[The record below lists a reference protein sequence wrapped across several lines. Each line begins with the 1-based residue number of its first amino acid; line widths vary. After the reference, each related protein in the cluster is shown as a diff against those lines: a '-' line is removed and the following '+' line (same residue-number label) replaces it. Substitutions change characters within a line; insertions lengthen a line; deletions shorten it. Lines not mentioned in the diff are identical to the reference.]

1 MDHLQR
7 KFWQGSGIVLQRWRI
22 HCIAGFSVV
31 ACVLLGTDLVRAQ
44 NGVRGVPTQSV
55 APAVA
60 SAAEAEMIAPAA
72 ADGQHERGYP
82 INLEAARQMPRAAG
96 PGPSEVLEMAP
107 PKAQAIQPLA
117 PALGTKF
124 EGIGATGFIPAD
136 PMLAV
141 GRQRIIQ
148 VVNSTLRITTR
159 TGTSAQTATLAATL
173 GVPSG
178 SNGILFDPRV
188 QHDHFAN
195 RFVVLALARNAAK
208 TDSWYIVAVSKTE
221 TPTTAQSSWNRYFL
235 RSDID
240 GSTNTASWG
249 DYAPIGFDNTNFYIT
264 SNQFNASGTFLRSKI
279 RQYAKAPFYA
289 GGTVSGLEW
298 NNVTDSTG
306 AAAFTIQPAVTFGAP
321 GHQWLASVPF
331 GTGNRLSMFRITS
344 NQLFKSSVTI
354 GSTSLPDL
362 ARQKGSATRI
372 HSGDNRLLNA
382 VFSNNRFY
390 TCHTV
395 KSGSFACAARYLG
408 VNTASVNSPT
418 KSMDRVIGFATAD
431 YYYPA
436 LATNPAASASTRIC
450 TVFNFSATDRFPGI
464 LYTQMREDGTTQP
477 LGLLK
482 EGLNSYV
489 SLDSSGRNRWGD
501 YNGIARDPLNSNQF
515 FFNAMYAR
523 STANTWGTFVGST
536 TVSTTTSPSTGPAGI
551 AGVAIDG
558 TGPTQNS
565 GSLSPVPPP
574 VVGQLL
580 VPAPVNSRGL
590 IPSVIDGLNPGS
602 DPLAGAGLQG
612 ETVGQP

>member
-1 MDHLQR
+1 MTHVQQ
-7 KFWQGSGIVLQRWRI
+7 KFWRESASVLRPGRRR
-22 HCIAGFSVV
+22 CIAGFCVV
-31 ACVLLGTDLVRAQ
+31 VCGLLGTDLVLAQ
-44 NGVRGVPTQSV
+44 NGVPGVPTQSV
-55 APAVA
+55 RPAGP
-60 SAAEAEMIAPAA
+60 SAAGAEMIAPAGTA
-72 ADGQHERGYP
+72 EQHERGYP
-82 INLEAARQMPRAAG
+82 LDLDAARQMPRAAG
-96 PGPSEVLEMAP
+96 PGPSDVVEMAP
-107 PKAQAIQPLA
+107 PPAPAIEPLA
-117 PALGTKF
+117 PALGTTF

-148 VVNSTLRITTR
+148 VVNSTIRITTR
-159 TGTSAQTATLAATL
+159 TGTSAQTATLAAAL

-240 GSTNTASWG
+240 GSTDTASWG
-249 DYAPIGFDNTNFYIT
+249 DYAPIAYDNTNFYIT
-264 SNQFNASGTFLRSKI
+264 SNQFSSSGSFLRSKI

-298 NNVTDSTG
+298 NNVKDSTG
-306 AAAFTIQPAVTFGAP
+306 AAAFTIQPAVTFGVP
-321 GHQWLASVPF
+321 GHEWLAAVPF
-331 GTGNRLSMFRITS
+331 GTGNRLSLFRITA
-344 NQLFKSSVTI
+344 NQLFKSSVTV

-382 VFSNNRFY
+382 VFSNNRLY

-408 VNTASVNSPT
+408 VNTTSITSPT
-418 KSMDRVIGFATAD
+418 KSLDRVIGFSTAD

-436 LATNPAASASTRIC
+436 VATNPAASASTRIC

-464 LYTQMREDGTTQP
+464 LYTQMKEDGTNQP

-482 EGLNSYV
+482 EGQNSYV

-501 YNGIARDPLNSNQF
+501 YNGIARDPLNSNRF

-523 STANTWGTFVGST
+523 SSANTWGTFVGST
-536 TVSTTTSPSTGPAGI
+536 TVSTTTAPSSGA
-551 AGVAIDG
+551 AGVAGVTIGG
-558 TGPTQNS
+558 TGPVPSS
-565 GSLSPVPPP
+565 GSLSPVPQQP
-574 VVGQLL
+574 VTVTP

-590 IPSVIDGLNPGS
+590 IPSIIDGLRPGTDSPS
-602 DPLAGAGLQG
+602 DAALQNG
-612 ETVGQP
+612 TTAQP